1 MSEKFEIEQEAID
14 LLIRDYCREAGVRQL
29 NRNINQICEKIA
41 FKLVQIMNEGP
52 EWRPNDITNEAMLVM
67 KIEEADEI
75 DKKTHIVVSKDN
87 LEEFIGDSQTQ
98 S

>member
-1 MSEKFEIEQEAID
+1 
-14 LLIRDYCREAGVRQL
+14 
-29 NRNINQICEKIA
+29 
-41 FKLVQIMNEGP
+41 MNEGP